1 MVKTWM
7 WTIIASLLLCAA
19 INSYGIDSPAADAN
33 KDTPLFV
40 DQGTVPPG
48 FENLSKPQRT
58 LVDIF
63 YGNRFLGSQLL
74 TYTPTTVQFS
84 DPEAIVRMVGD
95 INDPA
100 LIEQMLTGEISN
112 HSDKACSQQGQSD
125 CGCITPDVA
134 GIIFDERRFR
144 IDVFVNRRFLVTRTA
159 DVSKYL
165 PPSDGDYS
173 FV

>member
-1 MVKTWM
+1 MY
-7 WTIIASLLLCAA
+7 AA

-95 INDPA
+95 ITI
-100 LIEQMLTGEISN
+100 LRTLSR
-112 HSDKACSQQGQSD
+112 SDSSVATESSVGVHDFFVIQG
-125 CGCITPDVA
+125 
-134 GIIFDERRFR
+134 
-144 IDVFVNRRFLVTRTA
+144 
-159 DVSKYL
+159 
-165 PPSDGDYS
+165 
-173 FV
+173 